1 MSTAKLMSN
10 NSDPGSGQA
19 NTLRADMSVEEFDN
33 GYFYAAELKQF
44 ARELGVTVGNRRKFE
59 LEDLIRERLSTGR
72 VPTRKPVMPRKAGQ
86 ARDKLAP
93 DVVVTNYV
101 GDKTTKDFLLEC
113 VRAEAPGARDKSGQ
127 WYWLNDWRRA
137 KQEAGARFTYRD
149 LASRLRELMQVE
161 GRLSQIPSAR
171 MNNFVTDLRADP
183 RNPAIPRDQVIEAWR
198 WLKQQTGPNT
208 YAEYRRRRPHHPSS
222 E

>member
-1 MSTAKLMSN
+1 MANGTG
-10 NSDPGSGQA
+10 PSGDQ
-19 NTLRADMSVEEFDN
+19 TTMLRADMSVAEFDN

-72 VPTRKPVMPRKAGQ
+72 VPTRKPVLPRTAGQ
-86 ARDKLAP
+86 ARDRLAP
-93 DVVVTNYV
+93 DMVVTNYV
-101 GDKTTKDFLLEC
+101 GDKTTKTFLLEC
-113 VRAEAPGARDKSGQ
+113 VHADAPDARDKSGQ

-149 LASRLRELMQVE
+149 LANRLRELMQAE
-161 GRLSQIPSAR
+161 GRLPQIPSAR
-171 MNNFVTDLRADP
+171 MNNFVTDFRADP
-183 RNPAIPRDQVIEAWR
+183 RNPAISRDEVLETWE
-198 WLKQQTGPNT
+198 WLKQQPGPST
-208 YAEYRRRRPHHPSS
+208 YAEYRRRRPHHPSP